1 MGWGYREKTLT
12 LWGFTEK
19 LIFRGFYEKPI
30 YWGGGDLP
38 KRGTWRVCRL
48 KRGLGQKKEWCFLR
62 VVNTSMHTMGKVRE
76 MGDFKKW
83 EEDLNNVKMI
93 LK

>member
-30 YWGGGDLP
+30 YWGGGGGFAKKGNL
-38 KRGTWRVCRL
+38 G
-48 KRGLGQKKEWCFLR
+48 GLE
-62 VVNTSMHTMGKVRE
+62 T
-76 MGDFKKW
+76 
-83 EEDLNNVKMI
+83 
-93 LK
+93 

>member
-30 YWGGGDLP
+30 YWGGEGGGICLKGELGEFVDLRGDLVK
-38 KRGTWRVCRL
+38 KRNGV
-48 KRGLGQKKEWCFLR
+48 F
-62 VVNTSMHTMGKVRE
+62 
-76 MGDFKKW
+76 
-83 EEDLNNVKMI
+83 
-93 LK
+93 